1 MYVQLRPQSPVQPGD
16 ILIRPKHSGLGYH
29 YGTGLS
35 NGLVKDNT
43 PEGGKH
49 VTTFEGFQDGKPAW
63 IVRPNRT
70 PIENMIVEQ
79 RALSNVGDPYAYT
92 ADNCEHDMTFAQT
105 GVATSSTVNTLLGIG
120 TLVGLGFLAANTS
133 KPKPRARRRRR

>member
-1 MYVQLRPQSPVQPGD
+1 MYVQLPLPSPVQPGD

-49 VTTFEGFQDGKPAW
+49 VTTFAGFQDGLPAW
-63 IVRPNRT
+63 IIRPNRT
-70 PIENMIVEQ
+70 PIENMMVEQ
-79 RALSNVGDPYAYT
+79 RALSNVGDAYGYT
-92 ADNCEHDMTFAQT
+92 NDNCEHDMTFAQT
-105 GVATSSTVNTLLGIG
+105 GIATSSTVNAFLGLGAALGIG
-120 TLVGLGFLAANTS
+120 LLIANQS
-133 KPKPRARRRRR
+133 KPKPKARRRRR